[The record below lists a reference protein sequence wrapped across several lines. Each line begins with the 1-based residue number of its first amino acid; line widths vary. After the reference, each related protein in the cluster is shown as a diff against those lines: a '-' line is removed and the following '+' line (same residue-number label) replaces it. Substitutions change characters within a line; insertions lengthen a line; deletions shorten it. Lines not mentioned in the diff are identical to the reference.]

1 MVWIWLS
8 VVIITLIV
16 ELSTTQLVSI
26 WFTLSGA
33 ISLGLSFIPSFPW
46 WAQVLVFA
54 VLSVTSFF
62 TLRPLLMKWQ
72 KKQTRETSTNL
83 DLIVGMYVRVL
94 KRADFDNLGQAKI
107 GDVVWGI
114 KSNDGSTLEENEIV
128 KIVAIEGNKLIAE
141 KQTKIIEKV
150 QMSSEQLKMTN
161 EKLENQL
168 IQQTKINEKQ
178 DTEIRE
184 MIKEKQQMKQKK

>member
-1 MVWIWLS
+1 MENFMVWIWLS

-141 KQTKIIEKV
+141 KQTKDI
-150 QMSSEQLKMTN
+150 
-161 EKLENQL
+161 
-168 IQQTKINEKQ
+168 
-178 DTEIRE
+178 
-184 MIKEKQQMKQKK
+184 